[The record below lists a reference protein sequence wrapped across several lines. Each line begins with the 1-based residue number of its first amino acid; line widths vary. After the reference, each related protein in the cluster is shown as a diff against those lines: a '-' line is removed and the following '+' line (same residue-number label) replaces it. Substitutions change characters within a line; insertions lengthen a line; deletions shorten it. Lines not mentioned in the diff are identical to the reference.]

1 MQPSDPFTESIK
13 KTLDQQSLDEDT
25 RRKLAEA
32 RRQALDA
39 VEVARPEHYRPAMLA
54 LASIAVLAIAVSLTF
69 WPKNQAVTVDSIES
83 FEIITSQESLELYE
97 DLEFYVWLGE
107 QLPGEG

>member
-1 MQPSDPFTESIK
+1 MQPSDPFAELIK

-25 RRKLAEA
+25 RHKLAEA

-39 VEVARPEHYRPAMLA
+39 VEVARPAAYRPAMLA
-54 LASIAVLAIAVSLTF
+54 FASIAVLAIAVSLTF
-69 WPKNQAVTVDSIES
+69 WPEKQTIVVDNIAT
-83 FEIITSQESLELYE
+83 FEIITSQEPLDLYQ

-107 QLPGEG
+107 QLSDEG